1 VVGRRATV
9 KERWHQGES
18 VFDWALAHLSQ
29 GDRERRRLIALGTS
43 GDLRDRSSLPG
54 ATVGEVLWRK
64 E

>member
-1 VVGRRATV
+1 V
-9 KERWHQGES
+9 KERWHEGES

-29 GDRERRRLIALGTS
+29 GDSERRRLITLGTS
-43 GDLRDRSSLPG
+43 GDLRDGSSLTG